1 MHARTRRTELTCVM
15 GGVPTSLEGA
25 LVYKRRCARRVQR
38 TDDMGGTIR
47 GWIVV
52 GRSGVQG
59 HGSWYTGRR
68 VSMSSHGR
76 ASFR

>member
-1 MHARTRRTELTCVM
+1 M

-59 HGSWYTGRR
+59 HWFWYTGRW